1 MTDLRVVAF
10 EALPGRAAEQLGP
23 GVTLEIHPPDA
34 EDRAVDAGVVGLLV
48 TVANR
53 VDGASLERWPALQVV
68 ASASAGTDH
77 LALADLAARHVQV
90 LAVPD
95 VLTETTADLAWA
107 LILAASRRLGEGERA
122 VRGGTWQGWS
132 PLYMTG
138 VDVHG
143 RTLGIVGLGRIG
155 TAVARRAQGFAM
167 RLLYHSRHPSPTA
180 PAVGATYVSLD
191 TLCAQSDIVVLCLP
205 GSPETRGL
213 LSAPRLARMRDDAV
227 LVNVGR
233 GDAVDLQALDRELAR
248 GRFAGVGLDVFPVE
262 PLPPTH
268 PILRHERVVA
278 VPHIGSATRATRI
291 RMVET
296 AASALGAALRGQP
309 LPKDAV
315 RVVEG

>member
-1 MTDLRVVAF
+1 MTNLRVVAF
-10 EALPGRAAEQLGP
+10 EALPGRVRERLGAH
-23 GVTLEIHPPDA
+23 VALEIHPPPGV
-34 EDRAVDAGVVGLLV
+34 EDSAVDAGVVGLLV

-53 VDGASLERWPALQVV
+53 VDRTSLARWPALEVV

-77 LALADLAARHVQV
+77 LALADLAARHVRV
-90 LAVPD
+90 IAVPA

-107 LILAASRRLGEGERA
+107 LMLAAARRLGEGERA

-138 VDVHG
+138 VDVYG

-155 TAVARRAQGFAM
+155 TAVARRAQGFSM
-167 RLLYHSRHPSPTA
+167 RVFYHSRHPSPA
-180 PAVGATYVSLD
+180 ARSVGATYVSLD
-191 TLCAQSDIVVLCLP
+191 TLCAESDIVVLCLP
-205 GSPETRGL
+205 GTQETRGL
-213 LSAPRLARMRDDAV
+213 LGASQLARMRDDAV

-233 GDAVDLQALDRELAR
+233 GDAIDLAALDQELVR

-296 AASALGAALRGQP
+296 AASALGSALRGEP
-309 LPKDAV
+309 LPQDAV
-315 RVVEG
+315 WIV